1 MAAKSD
7 WGGALTVGGFAFAT
21 AAYNH
26 GLKQQGKDA
35 AGAALLEILLGGL
48 ALGMSPGQGFIPN
61 GAGGVLGGAVASLVF
76 EG

>member
-26 GLKQQGKDA
+26 GLQQQGKDSQ
-35 AGAALLEILLGGL
+35 GAALLEIVLSGL
-48 ALGMSPGQGFIPN
+48 ALGMSAGQGFIPN
-61 GAGGVLGGAVASLVF
+61 SAAGVLGGAVSTLVV
-76 EG
+76 GG